1 MLRSA
6 SPARLGC
13 PLFHWLVQK
22 HDPLLMGLPVWG
34 EGDDLSLC
42 SLRGMSGRPQGLQ
55 PTVGL
60 PAPIKTNRFHS
71 VYVSDAGR
79 WRSWL
84 RNPAP
89 DRMILVYLHDPV
101 QTWLYGEEMPPV
113 GEVACAD
120 ERFRSGERRRKDLFN
135 CHVIGPDR
143 EAGTLPN
150 EIGSNKKK
158 QSELICCSGEFSVSQ
173 KSWPRLG
180 IHHCGKSDSVLILN
194 GL

>member
-1 MLRSA
+1 MLRSG
-6 SPARLGC
+6 SPAWLGC
-13 PLFHWLVQK
+13 PLLHWLVQK

-42 SLRGMSGRPQGLQ
+42 SLRGMSGRPQGPK

-60 PAPIKTNRFHS
+60 SAPSKTNTFYS
-71 VYVSDAGR
+71 VYDSDHGL
-79 WRSWL
+79 WCSWL
-84 RNPAP
+84 WNLAP
-89 DRMILVYLHDPV
+89 ELKIMFIFYNPV
-101 QTWLYGEEMPPV
+101 QICLYQMEMLIRS
-113 GEVACAD
+113 ETAFRD
-120 ERFRSGERRRKDLFN
+120 QRFRTSEYRHKDPFN
-135 CHVIGPDR
+135 CHIIGPDR

-173 KSWPRLG
+173 KTWPRLG

-194 GL
+194 SL